1 MSRSAGDGLSPNER
15 SAPSERRSSAQDR
28 PAATISG
35 APSARIR
42 TVERGCIEHA
52 AGRGAT
58 LAETYRNLIGGR
70 WVDARSGATFTSVSP
85 ANHDEVVGTFPASGA
100 DDVDDAVE
108 AAKRAFPAWSLMPAP
123 KRGEIL
129 FRIARLLAEHKEEL
143 ARLMTREMGKV
154 LPEARGDVQE
164 AIDVAY
170 YMAGEGRRM
179 FGQTV
184 PSEMPDKFAMAIRRP
199 IGVVGIITPWNFPVA
214 IPGWKLFPAL
224 ICGNTAVIKP
234 ASDTPACMAR
244 FVELLMEGGLP
255 DGVVNLV
262 TGSGGD
268 VGNAIVEHPD
278 VRVISFT
285 GHTETGVEI
294 SRRAATTLKRVSLE
308 LGGKNA
314 IVIWEDADL
323 QLALDSV
330 IWSAFGTSGQR
341 CTAASRLIVHRGVH
355 DQFVSMLRD
364 RVDKL
369 VLGDGLLEETDVGP
383 VINDRAVEKIASYA
397 AIGRQE
403 ADRVIGGEAARE
415 GALGKG
421 SFFQPTVFTNA
432 KPDARIAQEE
442 IFGPVA
448 TIVPVST
455 WEETVEVVNSV
466 KYGLSSS
473 LFTRDVNL
481 AFRSIRDFD
490 TGLGYVNHGTIGAEA
505 HLPFG
510 GTKATGNGHREV
522 GQAALEFF
530 SEWKSVYID
539 YSGKLQR
546 AQIDTTFA
554 DQE

>member
-1 MSRSAGDGLSPNER
+1 
-15 SAPSERRSSAQDR
+15 
-28 PAATISG
+28 
-35 APSARIR
+35 
-42 TVERGCIEHA
+42 V
-52 AGRGAT
+52 
-58 LAETYRNLIGGR
+58 YRNLIGGE

-85 ANHDEVVGTFPASGA
+85 ANREDLVGEFAASA
-100 DDVDDAVE
+100 AVDVDAAVE
-108 AAKRAFPAWSLMPAP
+108 AARRAFPAWSLLPAP

-129 FRIARLLAEHKEEL
+129 FRIGRLLTEHKEEL
-143 ARLMTREMGKV
+143 SRLMTREMGKV

-170 YMAGEGRRM
+170 YMAGEGRRL

-184 PSEMPDKFAMAIRRP
+184 PSEMPDKFAMSIRRP

-214 IPGWKLFPAL
+214 IPAWKLFPAL
-224 ICGNTAVIKP
+224 ICGNTVVMKP
-234 ASDTPACMAR
+234 ASDTPACMVR

-255 DGVVNLV
+255 DGVVNVV
-262 TGSGGD
+262 TGTGAE
-268 VGNAIVEHPD
+268 VGNPLVEHPD

-285 GHTETGVEI
+285 GHTSTGIEI
-294 SRRAATTLKRVSLE
+294 SRRAAETLKRVSLE
-308 LGGKNA
+308 LGGKNP

-323 QLALDSV
+323 DLALDSV

-341 CTAASRLIVHRGVH
+341 CTAASRLIVHRAVH
-355 DQFVSMLRD
+355 DEFVGRLRD
-364 RVDKL
+364 RVGRL
-369 VLGDGLLEETDVGP
+369 VLGDGLLETTDVGP
-383 VINDRAVEKIASYA
+383 VINETAVERIAGYA
-397 AIGRQE
+397 EIGRNE
-403 ADRVIGGEAARE
+403 AELVIGGEPARD
-415 GALGKG
+415 GDLAKG
-421 SFFQPTVFTNA
+421 SFFQPTIFTEV

-448 TIVPVST
+448 SVIPVDS
-455 WEETVEVVNSV
+455 WEETVRIVNSV

-481 AFRSIRDFD
+481 AFRSIRDFES
-490 TGLGYVNHGTIGAEA
+490 GLGYVNHGTIGAEA

-522 GQAALEFF
+522 GQAALDFF

-546 AQIDTTFA
+546 AQIDTTFV

>member
-1 MSRSAGDGLSPNER
+1 
-15 SAPSERRSSAQDR
+15 
-28 PAATISG
+28 
-35 APSARIR
+35 
-42 TVERGCIEHA
+42 V
-52 AGRGAT
+52 
-58 LAETYRNLIGGR
+58 YRNLIGGE
-70 WVDARSGATFTSVSP
+70 WVDARSGATFTSLSP
-85 ANHDEVVGTFPASGA
+85 ANREDVVGEFPASGA
-100 DDVDDAVE
+100 ADVDAAVE
-108 AAKRAFPAWSLMPAP
+108 AARRAFPAWSLLPAP

-129 FRIARLLAEHKEEL
+129 FRIARLLTEHKEEL
-143 ARLMTREMGKV
+143 SRLMTREMGKV

-170 YMAGEGRRM
+170 YMAGEGRRL

-184 PSEMPDKFAMAIRRP
+184 PSEMPDKFAMSIRRP

-224 ICGNTAVIKP
+224 ICGNTVVMKP
-234 ASDTPACMAR
+234 ASDTPACMVR

-255 DGVVNLV
+255 DGVVNVV
-262 TGSGGD
+262 TGSGTD
-268 VGNAIVEHPD
+268 VGNAIVDHPD

-285 GHTETGVEI
+285 GHTSTGIEI
-294 SRRAATTLKRVSLE
+294 SRRAAETLKRVSLE
-308 LGGKNA
+308 LGGKNP
-314 IVIWEDADL
+314 IVIWDDADL
-323 QLALDSV
+323 DLALDSV

-341 CTAASRLIVHRGVH
+341 CTAASRLVVHRAVH
-355 DQFVSMLRD
+355 DEFVGRLRD
-364 RVDKL
+364 RVGRL
-369 VLGDGLLEETDVGP
+369 VLGDGLLETTDVGP
-383 VINDRAVEKIASYA
+383 VINETAVERIASYA

-403 ADRVIGGEAARE
+403 AQLVIGGEPARD
-415 GALGKG
+415 GDLAKG
-421 SFFQPTVFTNA
+421 SFFQPTIFTEV

-448 TIVPVST
+448 SVIPVDS
-455 WEETVEVVNSV
+455 WEEAVRIVNSV

-481 AFRSIRDFD
+481 AFRSIRDFES
-490 TGLGYVNHGTIGAEA
+490 GLGYVNHGTIGAEA

-522 GQAALEFF
+522 GQAALDFF

-546 AQIDTTFA
+546 AQIDTTFV

>member
-1 MSRSAGDGLSPNER
+1 M
-15 SAPSERRSSAQDR
+15 
-28 PAATISG
+28 
-35 APSARIR
+35 
-42 TVERGCIEHA
+42 
-52 AGRGAT
+52 
-58 LAETYRNLIGGR
+58 YRNLIGGE

-85 ANHDEVVGTFPASGA
+85 ANREDIVGEFPASGA
-100 DDVDDAVE
+100 ADVDAAVE
-108 AAKRAFPAWSLMPAP
+108 AARRAFPAWSLLPAP

-143 ARLMTREMGKV
+143 SRLMTREMGKV

-170 YMAGEGRRM
+170 YMAGEGRRL

-184 PSEMPDKFAMAIRRP
+184 PSEMPDKFAMSIRRP
-199 IGVVGIITPWNFPVA
+199 IGLVGIITPWNFPVA

-224 ICGNTAVIKP
+224 ICGNTVVMKP
-234 ASDTPACMAR
+234 ASDTPACMVR

-255 DGVVNLV
+255 DGVVNVV
-262 TGSGGD
+262 TGSGTD
-268 VGNAIVEHPD
+268 VGNAIVDHPD

-285 GHTETGVEI
+285 GHTSTGIEI
-294 SRRAATTLKRVSLE
+294 SRRAAETLKRVSLE
-308 LGGKNA
+308 LGGKNP

-323 QLALDSV
+323 DLALDSV

-341 CTAASRLIVHRGVH
+341 CTAASRLVVHRAVH
-355 DQFVSMLRD
+355 DEFVGRLRD
-364 RVDKL
+364 RVGRL
-369 VLGDGLLEETDVGP
+369 VLGDGLLETTDVGP
-383 VINDRAVEKIASYA
+383 VINETAVERIAGYA

-403 ADRVIGGEAARE
+403 AQLVIGGEPARE
-415 GALGKG
+415 GDLAKG
-421 SFFQPTVFTNA
+421 SFFQPTIFTEV

-448 TIVPVST
+448 SVIPVDS
-455 WEETVEVVNSV
+455 WEEAVRIVNSV

-481 AFRSIRDFD
+481 AFRSIRDFES
-490 TGLGYVNHGTIGAEA
+490 GLGYVNHGTIGAEA

-522 GQAALEFF
+522 GQAALDFF

-546 AQIDTTFA
+546 AQIDTTFV

>member
-1 MSRSAGDGLSPNER
+1 L
-15 SAPSERRSSAQDR
+15 
-28 PAATISG
+28 
-35 APSARIR
+35 
-42 TVERGCIEHA
+42 
-52 AGRGAT
+52 
-58 LAETYRNLIGGR
+58 YRNLIGGE

-85 ANHDEVVGTFPASGA
+85 ANHDDQIGEFPASTA
-100 DDVDDAVE
+100 ADVDAAVE
-108 AAKRAFPAWSLMPAP
+108 AARRAFPAWSLLPAP

-143 ARLMTREMGKV
+143 SRLMTREMGKV

-170 YMAGEGRRM
+170 YMAGEGRRL

-184 PSEMPDKFAMAIRRP
+184 PSEMPDKFAMSIRRP

-214 IPGWKLFPAL
+214 IPAWKLFPAL
-224 ICGNTAVIKP
+224 ICGNTVVMKP
-234 ASDTPACMAR
+234 ASDTPACMLR
-244 FVELLMEGGLP
+244 FVELLMEGGVP
-255 DGVVNLV
+255 DGVVNVV
-262 TGSGGD
+262 TGSGGE
-268 VGNAIVEHPD
+268 VGNAIVDHPD

-285 GHTETGVEI
+285 GHTSTGIEI
-294 SRRAATTLKRVSLE
+294 SRRAAETLKRVSLE
-308 LGGKNA
+308 LGGKNP

-323 QLALDSV
+323 DLALDSV

-341 CTAASRLIVHRGVH
+341 CTAASRLIVHRPVH
-355 DQFVSMLRD
+355 DEFVGRLRD
-364 RVDKL
+364 RVGRL
-369 VLGDGLLEETDVGP
+369 VLGDGLVETTDVGP
-383 VINDRAVEKIASYA
+383 VINETAVERIAGYA

-403 ADRVIGGEAARE
+403 AHLVIGGEPARD
-415 GALGKG
+415 GALAKG
-421 SFFQPTVFTNA
+421 SFFQPTIFTEV

-448 TIVPVST
+448 SVIPVDS
-455 WEETVEVVNSV
+455 WEEAVRIVNGV

-481 AFRSIRDFD
+481 AFRSIRDFE

-522 GQAALEFF
+522 GQAALDFF

-546 AQIDTTFA
+546 AQIDTTFV
-554 DQE
+554 DQG

>member
-1 MSRSAGDGLSPNER
+1 
-15 SAPSERRSSAQDR
+15 
-28 PAATISG
+28 
-35 APSARIR
+35 
-42 TVERGCIEHA
+42 V
-52 AGRGAT
+52 
-58 LAETYRNLIGGR
+58 YRNLIGGE
-70 WVDARSGATFTSVSP
+70 WVDARSGATFTSISP
-85 ANHDEVVGTFPASGA
+85 ANHEDLVGEFPASGTA
-100 DDVDDAVE
+100 DVDAAVE
-108 AAKRAFPAWSLMPAP
+108 AARRAFPAWSLLPAP

-129 FRIARLLAEHKEEL
+129 FRIGRLLAEHKEEL
-143 ARLMTREMGKV
+143 SRLMTREMGKV

-170 YMAGEGRRM
+170 YMAGEGRRL

-184 PSEMPDKFAMAIRRP
+184 PSEMPDKFAMSIRRP

-214 IPGWKLFPAL
+214 IPAWKLFPAL
-224 ICGNTAVIKP
+224 ICGNTVIMKP
-234 ASDTPACMAR
+234 ASDTPACMVR

-262 TGSGGD
+262 TGSGGE
-268 VGNAIVEHPD
+268 VGNPIVDHPD

-285 GHTETGVEI
+285 GHTSTGIEI
-294 SRRAATTLKRVSLE
+294 SRRAAETLKRVSLE
-308 LGGKNA
+308 LGGKNP

-323 QLALDSV
+323 DLALDSV

-341 CTAASRLIVHRGVH
+341 CTAASRLIVHRAVH
-355 DQFVSMLRD
+355 DEFVGRLRD
-364 RVDKL
+364 RVGRL
-369 VLGDGLLEETDVGP
+369 VLGDGLLETTDVGP
-383 VINDRAVEKIASYA
+383 VINETAVERIAGYA
-397 AIGRQE
+397 AIGRTE
-403 ADRVIGGEAARE
+403 ARLVIGGEPARD
-415 GALGKG
+415 GDLGKG
-421 SFFQPTVFTNA
+421 SFFQPTIFTEV

-448 TIVPVST
+448 SVIPVDS
-455 WEETVEVVNSV
+455 WEETVRIVNGV

-481 AFRSIRDFD
+481 AFRSIRDFES
-490 TGLGYVNHGTIGAEA
+490 GLGYVNHGTIGAEA

-522 GQAALEFF
+522 GQAALDFF

-546 AQIDTTFA
+546 AQIDTTFV